1 MMGLSSPITASTLSE
16 ALSLINAVLDP
27 QTAKAGLEALRA
39 EIGAL
44 NKARDAA
51 VAEQQK
57 AAADR
62 AAADARIAE
71 AETRIG
77 AIADREQAV
86 TARELQADRIRALT
100 RERLAGMEA

>member
-1 MMGLSSPITASTLSE
+1 MMGMSTVPAPATISE
-16 ALSLINAVLDP
+16 ALSLINVMLDP
-27 QTAKAGLEALRA
+27 AQAKQNLEQLRA
-39 EIGAL
+39 EIAKL
-44 NKARDAA
+44 EQARVAA
-51 VAEQQK
+51 IEAQK
-57 AAADR
+57 QAADDR